1 MPTPT
6 YELIG
11 STTLGTATGQVS
23 FSSIPSTYRDLIVVV
38 FAEGATSGTLNLRF
52 NANATVDAY
61 IRIRL
66 SGDGTSVT
74 SAATNNTNWLCTN
87 AADLDNL
94 AHSMIHIFEANQTD
108 RHKFVLINT
117 GRAAAG
123 VDAMSGR
130 WANTSAITSVDLYNN
145 LGSSNFVVGS
155 SFYLY
160 GIVA

>member
-1 MPTPT
+1 MPTST

-11 STTLGTATGQVS
+11 STTLGTATGTVS
-23 FSSIPSTYRDLIVVV
+23 FSSIPSTYRDLVVV
-38 FAEGATSGTLNLRF
+38 VYASGAASALNLRF
-52 NANATVDAY
+52 NSDATTDAY
-61 IRIRL
+61 ARIRL
-66 SGDGTSVT
+66 SGNGTTVS
-74 SAATNNTNWLCTN
+74 SATTLNTNWICTN

-130 WANTSAITSVDLYNN
+130 WINTSAITSVNLSNN
-145 LGSSNFVVGS
+145 LGASNFTVGS

-160 GIVA
+160 GIRA